1 MAAYSDLDQLAAD
14 TLQLVE
20 DIQAI
25 DPDRTF
31 EHLTRRCEHDPER
44 MAQVIMLLA
53 IWMDPDVSLSVLGQ
67 RAEALAGG
75 RLGKAVSA

>member
-1 MAAYSDLDQLAAD
+1 MAAYTDLDQLAAD

-25 DPDRTF
+25 EPGRSF

-44 MAQVIMLLA
+44 MAQVVMLLA
-53 IWMDPDVSLSVLGQ
+53 IWMDPDVTLSVLSE
-67 RAEALAGG
+67 RADAIAGA
-75 RLGKAVSA
+75 RPKVVPA

>member
-25 DPDRTF
+25 DPDRSF

-44 MAQVIMLLA
+44 MAQLIMLLA
-53 IWMDPDVSLSVLGQ
+53 IWMDPDVKLSVLNE
-67 RAEALAGG
+67 RAEALTGA